1 MVQLVAASFSRN
13 PRQTATA
20 GAGRRPGPAV
30 STEAAAGMQPHA
42 VPGRQTQ
49 VADPGFGTASVLHAA
64 DRRLPTGQP
73 AGQGAHAV
81 SHAAAVSSGPCR
93 PRRPHAAAL
102 TPPRSR
108 PYAGVQGCR
117 GYGMRKGERY
127 RKGVRGC
134 IISRHISVLHLVI
147 VKKGPAEIPGLT
159 DESIPCAMITIY

>member
-1 MVQLVAASFSRN
+1 M
-13 PRQTATA
+13 
-20 GAGRRPGPAV
+20 
-30 STEAAAGMQPHA
+30 
-42 VPGRQTQ
+42 PGRQTHA
-49 VADPGFGTASVLHAA
+49 ADPGFGTASVLHAA
-64 DRRLPTGQP
+64 DRRLL

-93 PRRPHAAAL
+93 PQALHRAATL
-102 TPPRSR
+102 TPPRSA

-159 DESIPCAMITIY
+159 DESIPCAITTIY